1 MTEVRLLTKAP
12 ELLARLLPEISL
24 MNQAA
29 NILQSLRK
37 LAQFDTELRKL
48 SRDTQQ
54 YQEML
59 EKIESQRA
67 PLPTSILV
75 HYDRRTARGKLAIA
89 PVRQGVCGACHLSI
103 PSGRL
108 AELRRKPGELNV
120 CDICGAFIYLTEDE
134 AAAPSKSV
142 SDDGPAKRTLEVKR
156 TNATRLQTKK
166 TRIVA
171 RESGSPQKALGG
183 FPHSSDDE

>member
-1 MTEVRLLTKAP
+1 VTEARFLTKAP
-12 ELLARLLPEISL
+12 QLLARLLPVFGF

-29 NILQSLRK
+29 NMFQRLRE
-37 LAQFDTELRKL
+37 LAQFDAELRNL

-59 EKIESQRA
+59 DKIESQRA

-89 PVRQGVCGACHLSI
+89 PVRRGVCGACHLSI

-108 AELRRKPGELNV
+108 ADLRRKPGELNV
-120 CDICGAFIYLTEDE
+120 CDNCGVFIYLIEDE
-134 AAAPSKSV
+134 SAARNKSA
-142 SDDGPAKRTLEVKR
+142 SDHTAVKKAVEAKRTLPSAHR
-156 TNATRLQTKK
+156 KK
-166 TRIVA
+166 AQITA
-171 RESGSPQKALGG
+171 SESGAP
-183 FPHSSDDE
+183 

>member
-1 MTEVRLLTKAP
+1 MLDRQVTGARLLTKAP
-12 ELLARLLPEISL
+12 WLLARLLPMIGS

-48 SRDTQQ
+48 SRNTQR

-59 EKIESQRA
+59 DKIESQRA

-89 PVRQGVCGACHLSI
+89 PVRRGVCGACHLSI

-120 CDICGAFIYLTEDE
+120 CDHCGAFIYLTEDE
-134 AAAPSKSV
+134 SAVRSKTT
-142 SDDGPAKRTLEVKR
+142 SDHTAVKNAVEAKRTSAKR
-156 TNATRLQTKK
+156 SQAKKGQIATCD
-166 TRIVA
+166 
-171 RESGSPQKALGG
+171 SGSP
-183 FPHSSDDE
+183 